1 VKHKKP
7 LPQEQQIK
15 IRPDSESSTDLYDSI
30 IFYPWKLM
38 DMNAN
43 VFMSSAELIKAAQTY
58 LNGIYSY
65 YFNFMTPYWIALN
78 SFLFMEKIKIT
89 QHRPD
94 ETLKDYLDLLHFN
107 LQITKKGHLSTLRT
121 INDFHAQEL
130 ARAVSSWLNTIFDR
144 DGEDITAYTERLSRL
159 TELLTYHYPQVI
171 RDIEP
176 EFGFHFDDGGYIKVD
191 ETDRFYLYQVLPRDK
206 KVKVREK
213 GKPIFIIPP
222 YVLGASIVAF
232 LPGENKSY
240 THCFANQGIP
250 TYVRIMKDFND
261 TPAVQI
267 MTGED
272 DCHDTRQFCEVIK
285 ARHGRPV
292 TLNGFCQ
299 GGFVALLNLLTGELD
314 NLVDAFITCVTP
326 IDGTRSKA
334 LIEYLEHI
342 PERFR
347 DLGYA
352 LKALPNGNRVVDGK
366 VMSWVYK
373 LKSMDREAPVFTF
386 YRDLIMFDKQN
397 AKEIHITKTAAALN
411 YWLIYERNDLPLAIT
426 QMSFDSYTKP
436 VTGDGTLPVKLFGRK
451 LNFKHLKDMGI
462 KWLICYAEEDDLVD
476 KESALAPLDFVD
488 AEVTVFP
495 KGHGAIATSWS
506 LPTSECALHTRFGDG
521 CRGPVCFQ
529 LDLDKGKK

>member
-1 VKHKKP
+1 MKN
-7 LPQEQQIK
+7 LPISYSS
-15 IRPDSESSTDLYDSI
+15 PDPCDSI
-30 IFYPWKLM
+30 ISFPSKLM
-38 DMNAN
+38 DMNLKMI
-43 VFMSSAELIKAAQTY
+43 MSSAELMKAAHTY
-58 LNGIYSY
+58 INGIYSY
-65 YFNFMTPYWIALN
+65 YFNFMTPYWIALS
-78 SFLFMEKIKIT
+78 SFQSMEKIKLA

-94 ETLKDYLDLLHFN
+94 ETLRDYLDLFHFN
-107 LQITKKGHLSTLRT
+107 LQIAKKGLLSTLRT

-130 ARAVSSWLNTIFDR
+130 ERFISSLLNTIFDR
-144 DGEDITAYTERLSRL
+144 KGEDISAYAERLSTL
-159 TELLTYHYPQVI
+159 MELLTYHYPKVI
-171 RDIEP
+171 LDIEP
-176 EFGFHFDDGGYIKVD
+176 EFGFHFDDGGYIKVA

-206 KVKVREK
+206 KVKVRKK
-213 GKPIFIIPP
+213 GKPIIIIPP
-222 YVLGASIVAF
+222 YVLGASIVGF
-232 LPGENKSY
+232 LPGEDKSY
-240 THCFANQGIP
+240 THCYANQGIP
-250 TYVRIMKDFND
+250 TYIRIMKDFDD

-272 DCHDTRQFCEVIK
+272 DCLDTRYFCEIIK

-314 NLVDAFITCVTP
+314 GLVDAFITCVTP

-334 LIEYLEHI
+334 LVEYLEHI

-352 LKALPNGNRVVDGK
+352 LKTMPNGNRVVDGK

-373 LKSMDREAPVFTF
+373 LKSMDREAPIVTF
-386 YRDLIMFDKQN
+386 YRDLMMFDKQN
-397 AKEIHITKTAAALN
+397 VKEIKITKTAAALN

-436 VTGDGTLPVKLFGRK
+436 VTSDGTLPVKLFGRE
-451 LNFKHLKDMGI
+451 LNFKHLKEMKI

-488 AEVTVFP
+488 AEVTAFP

-506 LPTSECALHTRFGDG
+506 LPTSECALHERFGDG
-521 CRGPVCFQ
+521 CRGPVRFQ
-529 LDLDKGKK
+529 LDLDKGEK